1 MTILK
6 KIRRLIRKLSKSP
19 KFKGFTLAELMM
31 ASAILSVVL
40 TSYLQLFIYCS
51 TLAETSANLSFA
63 INAAQAKM
71 EEIRNVLYDDIITTY
86 DGVTFSLNLPPN
98 ADGEITVNEIGAD
111 VPGDLLEIDID
122 ISWQNKNRRNA
133 TTSLI
138 SYIARR

>member
-1 MTILK
+1 
-6 KIRRLIRKLSKSP
+6 
-19 KFKGFTLAELMM
+19 MM